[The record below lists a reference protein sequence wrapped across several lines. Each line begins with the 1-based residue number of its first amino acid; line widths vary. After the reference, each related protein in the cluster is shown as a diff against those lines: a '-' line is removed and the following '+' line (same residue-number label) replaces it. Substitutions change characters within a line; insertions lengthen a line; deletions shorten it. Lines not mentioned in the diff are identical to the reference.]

1 MSQSLLLRSRGD
13 TGDLDRRVLLT
24 VTLATAVAG
33 LVLVAQDVD
42 LGALVVVHDLGL
54 DLDPG
59 QHPRVAGHGVAV
71 DHEQGREL
79 DRVANLGSGNLVN
92 LNDVTDSNLVLA
104 ATAAHD
110 GVHAD
115 LSLARNG
122 APDASRSHG
131 PGPEVIR

>member
-1 MSQSLLLRSRGD
+1 M
-13 TGDLDRRVLLT
+13 
-24 VTLATAVAG
+24 TLATAVAG
-33 LVLVAQDVD
+33 LVLVAKDVD
-42 LGALVVVHDLGL
+42 LRALVVVHDLGL

-79 DRVANLGSGNLVN
+79 DRVTNLGSGNLVN

-115 LSLARNG
+115 LTLARNG
-122 APDASRSHG
+122 NP
-131 PGPEVIR
+131 